1 MFRFLL
7 LALCLAL
14 AAAFTAPASALR
26 GSRSSIVMDGYKTG
40 TWGAYKAPD
49 GPQKP
54 GAKGNP
60 LWGYTVGSRAPDAAI
75 ASGTTKGEQEKWNLA
90 NLFKKAAP
98 PPPKAKGSRMKR
110 PGTI

>member
-1 MFRFLL
+1 MFRSLL

-60 LWGYTVGSRAPDAAI
+60 L
-75 ASGTTKGEQEKWNLA
+75 
-90 NLFKKAAP
+90 
-98 PPPKAKGSRMKR
+98 
-110 PGTI
+110 

>member
-14 AAAFTAPASALR
+14 TAAFTAPASALR
-26 GSRSSIVMDGYKTG
+26 GSRSSIVMS
-40 TWGAYKAPD
+40 
-49 GPQKP
+49 GPNAQKP
-54 GAKGNP
+54 GKAGNP

-75 ASGTTKGEQEKWNLA
+75 SSGTTQSEEAEWKKTFLGG
-90 NLFKKAAP
+90 LFAKKPAP
-98 PPPKAKGSRMKR
+98 PPKTKGSRMKR

>member
-1 MFRFLL
+1 MRLNRCSNSDRNTRQPQRRRRHAHTHRRSRWGYTSRV
-7 LALCLAL
+7 LA
-14 AAAFTAPASALR
+14 TR
-26 GSRSSIVMDGYKTG
+26 SR
-40 TWGAYKAPD
+40 
-49 GPQKP
+49 
-54 GAKGNP
+54 
-60 LWGYTVGSRAPDAAI
+60 WGYTVGSRAPDAAI